1 MFRIMDFARNQS
13 KFSLYISGSC
23 ILYIN
28 PQLII
33 GTIDLGKMI
42 FNINLLYKRL
52 TDFEKNLLL
61 QKAWIS
67 SFTSKAA

>member
-1 MFRIMDFARNQS
+1 MFRRDFARNQS

-28 PQLII
+28 PQLRII

-42 FNINLLYKRL
+42 FSINLLYKRL